1 MIGIQILTLDT
12 FSNLDFGQGKDPD
25 LQPFTAGGSCKR
37 AELIMMCQGYK
48 ESNPLKSGIFK
59 EYLDFTIIIHINEKK
74 MLPIFIPNRVL
85 KTLFYPVTHKK
96 ER

>member
-12 FSNLDFGQGKDPD
+12 FSNFDFGQGKDPD

-48 ESNPLKSGIFK
+48 EWNPLKSGIFK
-59 EYLDFTIIIHINEKK
+59 EYFDFTIIIHINEKK
-74 MLPIFIPNRVL
+74 MLPIFIANRVL